1 MHMQKEETTGDH
13 QEFDEMYRRTQAEI
27 YKFIRYRVA
36 DKELAK
42 DVLQETYY
50 VAYKKWD
57 ILCEHSNPMGW
68 LINTAK
74 NKIRELNKSLKKIE
88 CEVDLDA
95 DEYTFTE
102 DGYGKSELDLIITKG
117 LTEEEKKDNESLIQ
131 ELTKRLDWYIMKA
144 SDEEFD
150 ADEVQTLMKL
160 LDNLKTE
167 EDNVEDEL
175 PVEEALDDFW
185 KHCEEREEEERLLLG
200 TEEER
205 DKSEP
210 VAEKEEDKP
219 REGKLHKVLW
229 YFHRRRF
236 AVVAAA
242 VLVVMVLGGSWQVV
256 ANAKKHGGFFW
267 WMDKNEEGTTMITAP
282 EGVEDFVNFEVGKCY
297 SIEEVPSEYSEYVK
311 ELLEIKTISD
321 YSFDYAKIHKDQS
334 DDTVSVLMKNDEN
347 NIRFQIKIY
356 PQEIL
361 RVRETYPGYVFETEF
376 EDEGI
381 FFDVFSKEEIS
392 GENTY
397 LMYFYYGRE
406 KYIVM
411 GRNDKSVLQ
420 DIVVEYKNVVL
431 NHHNK

>member
-1 MHMQKEETTGDH
+1 M
-13 QEFDEMYRRTQAEI
+13 
-27 YKFIRYRVA
+27 
-36 DKELAK
+36 
-42 DVLQETYY
+42 
-50 VAYKKWD
+50 KKQ
-57 ILCEHSNPMGW
+57 
-68 LINTAK
+68 
-74 NKIRELNKSLKKIE
+74 
-88 CEVDLDA
+88 
-95 DEYTFTE
+95 
-102 DGYGKSELDLIITKG
+102 
-117 LTEEEKKDNESLIQ
+117 DNESLIQ

-200 TEEER
+200 TEEEK

-236 AVVAAA
+236 VVVTVAL
-242 VLVVMVLGGSWQVV
+242 LVVMILGGSWQVV
-256 ANAKKHGGFFW
+256 ANAEKHGGFFW

-282 EGVEDFVNFEVGKCY
+282 EGVEDHSDNYK
-297 SIEEVPSEYSEYVK
+297 IELYYDIEDVPEEYREYVKQVCDIPSLSEYSFV
-311 ELLEIKTISD
+311 
-321 YSFDYAKIHKDQS
+321 YSKIIRSKHKDNIYVFMKA
-334 DDTVSVLMKNDEN
+334 DKND
-347 NIRFQIKIY
+347 IMRFEIIAY

-361 RVRETYPGYVFETEF
+361 RAREIYPEYTFEKEF

-381 FFDVFSKEEIS
+381 IFDVLSKKELSEQ
-392 GENTY
+392 NTY
-397 LMYFYYGRE
+397 LMYFYVGKE

-411 GRNDKSVLQ
+411 ANEDEDSLQ
-420 DIVVEYKNVVL
+420 NIVVEYKNLVL
-431 NHHNK
+431 ESNISK

>member
-1 MHMQKEETTGDH
+1 M
-13 QEFDEMYRRTQAEI
+13 
-27 YKFIRYRVA
+27 
-36 DKELAK
+36 
-42 DVLQETYY
+42 
-50 VAYKKWD
+50 KKQ
-57 ILCEHSNPMGW
+57 
-68 LINTAK
+68 
-74 NKIRELNKSLKKIE
+74 
-88 CEVDLDA
+88 
-95 DEYTFTE
+95 
-102 DGYGKSELDLIITKG
+102 
-117 LTEEEKKDNESLIQ
+117 DNESLIQ

-200 TEEER
+200 TEEEK

-236 AVVAAA
+236 VVVTVAL
-242 VLVVMVLGGSWQVV
+242 LVVMILGGSWQVV
-256 ANAKKHGGFFW
+256 ANAEKHGGFFW

-282 EGVEDFVNFEVGKCY
+282 EGVEEFNNVLTGRYY
-297 SIEEVPSEYSEYVK
+297 SIDEVPKEYRRYVEQVCDIQELSEYSF
-311 ELLEIKTISD
+311 I
-321 YSFDYAKIHKDQS
+321 YSKIIRSTHKDNIYVFMRGNK
-334 DDTVSVLMKNDEN
+334 DI
-347 NIRFQIKIY
+347 IRFEIIVY

-361 RVRETYPGYVFETEF
+361 RVREIYPGYIFEREF
-376 EDEGI
+376 EDDEI
-381 FFDVFSKEEIS
+381 IFDVLSKKELS
-392 GENTY
+392 RQNTY
-397 LMYFYYGRE
+397 LMNFYFGKE

-411 GRNDKSVLQ
+411 SNEDESSLQ
-420 DIVVEYKNVVL
+420 SIVVEYKNL
-431 NHHNK
+431 ILESNINK

>member
-1 MHMQKEETTGDH
+1 
-13 QEFDEMYRRTQAEI
+13 
-27 YKFIRYRVA
+27 
-36 DKELAK
+36 
-42 DVLQETYY
+42 
-50 VAYKKWD
+50 
-57 ILCEHSNPMGW
+57 
-68 LINTAK
+68 
-74 NKIRELNKSLKKIE
+74 
-88 CEVDLDA
+88 
-95 DEYTFTE
+95 
-102 DGYGKSELDLIITKG
+102 
-117 LTEEEKKDNESLIQ
+117 
-131 ELTKRLDWYIMKA
+131 
-144 SDEEFD
+144 
-150 ADEVQTLMKL
+150 
-160 LDNLKTE
+160 
-167 EDNVEDEL
+167 
-175 PVEEALDDFW
+175 
-185 KHCEEREEEERLLLG
+185 
-200 TEEER
+200 
-205 DKSEP
+205 
-210 VAEKEEDKP
+210 
-219 REGKLHKVLW
+219 
-229 YFHRRRF
+229 
-236 AVVAAA
+236 
-242 VLVVMVLGGSWQVV
+242 
-256 ANAKKHGGFFW
+256 
-267 WMDKNEEGTTMITAP
+267 MDKNEEGTTMITAP

-297 SIEEVPSEYSEYVK
+297 SIEEVPSEYSEYVR

-397 LMYFYYGRE
+397 LMYFYYGKE

>member
-1 MHMQKEETTGDH
+1 M
-13 QEFDEMYRRTQAEI
+13 
-27 YKFIRYRVA
+27 
-36 DKELAK
+36 
-42 DVLQETYY
+42 
-50 VAYKKWD
+50 KKQ
-57 ILCEHSNPMGW
+57 
-68 LINTAK
+68 
-74 NKIRELNKSLKKIE
+74 
-88 CEVDLDA
+88 
-95 DEYTFTE
+95 
-102 DGYGKSELDLIITKG
+102 
-117 LTEEEKKDNESLIQ
+117 DNESLIQ
-131 ELTKRLDWYIMKA
+131 ELTKRLDWYIMEA

-167 EDNVEDEL
+167 EDNIEDEL

-200 TEEER
+200 TEEEK

-229 YFHRRRF
+229 YFH
-236 AVVAAA
+236 
-242 VLVVMVLGGSWQVV
+242 
-256 ANAKKHGGFFW
+256 
-267 WMDKNEEGTTMITAP
+267 
-282 EGVEDFVNFEVGKCY
+282 FEVGKCY
-297 SIEEVPSEYSEYVK
+297 SIEEVPSEYSEYVR

-397 LMYFYYGRE
+397 LMYFYYGKE

>member
-1 MHMQKEETTGDH
+1 M
-13 QEFDEMYRRTQAEI
+13 
-27 YKFIRYRVA
+27 
-36 DKELAK
+36 
-42 DVLQETYY
+42 
-50 VAYKKWD
+50 KKQ
-57 ILCEHSNPMGW
+57 
-68 LINTAK
+68 
-74 NKIRELNKSLKKIE
+74 
-88 CEVDLDA
+88 
-95 DEYTFTE
+95 
-102 DGYGKSELDLIITKG
+102 
-117 LTEEEKKDNESLIQ
+117 DNESLIQ
-131 ELTKRLDWYIMKA
+131 ELTKRLDWYIMEA

-167 EDNVEDEL
+167 EDNIEDEL

-256 ANAKKHGGFFW
+256 ANAEKHGGFFW

-282 EGVEDFVNFEVGKCY
+282 EGVEDDSNNRTIDMY
-297 SIEEVPSEYSEYVK
+297 YRIEEIPENYRDYATQVF
-311 ELLEIKTISD
+311 EIETISEKD
-321 YSFDYAKIHKDQS
+321 FDYAKVVKSNHN
-334 DDTVSVLMKNDEN
+334 DTLYIFLKNN
-347 NIRFQIKIY
+347 NDIVGFQIKIY
-356 PQEIL
+356 PKDIL
-361 RVRETYPGYVFETEF
+361 RIRETYPGYNFENEF

-381 FFDVFSKEEIS
+381 TFDAFSKKES
-392 GENTY
+392 WGKKTY
-397 LMYFYYGRE
+397 LMYFYYGKE
-406 KYIVM
+406 KYIVI
-411 GRNDKSVLQ
+411 GRTNEKNLQ
-420 DIVVEYKNVVL
+420 DIVIKYKNIVL
-431 NHHNK
+431 DYHTDK

>member
-1 MHMQKEETTGDH
+1 M
-13 QEFDEMYRRTQAEI
+13 
-27 YKFIRYRVA
+27 
-36 DKELAK
+36 
-42 DVLQETYY
+42 
-50 VAYKKWD
+50 
-57 ILCEHSNPMGW
+57 P
-68 LINTAK
+68 
-74 NKIRELNKSLKKIE
+74 
-88 CEVDLDA
+88 
-95 DEYTFTE
+95 
-102 DGYGKSELDLIITKG
+102 
-117 LTEEEKKDNESLIQ
+117 
-131 ELTKRLDWYIMKA
+131 
-144 SDEEFD
+144 
-150 ADEVQTLMKL
+150 
-160 LDNLKTE
+160 
-167 EDNVEDEL
+167 VED
-175 PVEEALDDFW
+175 ALDDFW

-200 TEEER
+200 TEEEK

-236 AVVAAA
+236 VVVTVAL
-242 VLVVMVLGGSWQVV
+242 LVVMILGGSWQVV
-256 ANAKKHGGFFW
+256 ANAEKHGGFFW

-297 SIEEVPSEYSEYVK
+297 SIEEVPSEYSEYVR

-397 LMYFYYGRE
+397 LMYFYYGKE

-431 NHHNK
+431 NQHYK